1 MGQRRKAREL
11 AIQVLF
17 HLEFNPDQ
25 PSESF
30 GLICENFEASKSI
43 RGFSSRLVF
52 GVHEKRKD
60 LDGWIQRASENWR
73 LERMSL
79 LDRSILRLATYEM
92 LFLHDVPPKVSIDEA
107 VELGKKFGSR
117 DSAGFLNGVLD
128 RIYSTLLH
136 EGRVK
141 ERSISETQK

>member
-25 PSESF
+25 PNESF
-30 GLICENFEASKSI
+30 RLICENFEAPKSI

-52 GVHEKRKD
+52 GVHKKKKD

-79 LDRSILRLATYEM
+79 LDRSVLRLATYEM
-92 LFLHDVPPKVSIDEA
+92 LYLDDVPPKVSIDEA
-107 VELGKKFGSR
+107 VELGKKFGGK

-128 RIYSTLLH
+128 RIYITLLQD
-136 EGRVK
+136 GRFK
-141 ERSISETQK
+141 DRTIAERQN